1 MKFYEGSSVDKM
13 GLDEIVRVGL
23 TLEDEEIMLP
33 ANLEKLLVKLL
44 ETPESDKQASNTLYD
59 KFVSLM
65 TLYSKY
71 FNLQASTTT
80 QHTT

>member
-1 MKFYEGSSVDKM
+1 M